1 LGKLGNYFGGRYGFF
16 LHHDGG
22 AIGTSGCIG
31 LKKAKDMKELKNLLQ
46 RAQMKG
52 QKSVPIEVKYK

>member
-31 LKKAKDMKELKNLLQ
+31 LKKAKDMKELKKQ
-46 RAQMKG
+46 R
-52 QKSVPIEVKYK
+52 I